1 MLKELVG
8 LLFKFVTVHRLL
20 FDAITLEVKSIDTN
34 DACLH
39 PWKAIAQY
47 LNDRSKST

>member
-20 FDAITLEVKSIDTN
+20 FDAITFDTN
-34 DACLH
+34 DECLH
-39 PWKAIAQY
+39 RWKAIAQY